1 MSKEIKRMTYEERV
15 KWHEEHLEEIF
26 LAHWNDEVFI
36 TYQSMSADSLEDMKG
51 ALQLCKLGVEIG
63 VNRFLRYR
71 PHYEQNLHKEEW
83 LGCDLTLV
91 HELLRRN
98 NFE

>member
-1 MSKEIKRMTYEERV
+1 MSKEIKRMTYKERV

-26 LAHWNDEVFI
+26 LAHWNDEIFI
-36 TYQSMSADSLEDMKG
+36 YYPIVSSESCEYMKDIV
-51 ALQLCKLGVEIG
+51 QHCKMGVEIG
-63 VNRFLRYR
+63 VNRFLRYK